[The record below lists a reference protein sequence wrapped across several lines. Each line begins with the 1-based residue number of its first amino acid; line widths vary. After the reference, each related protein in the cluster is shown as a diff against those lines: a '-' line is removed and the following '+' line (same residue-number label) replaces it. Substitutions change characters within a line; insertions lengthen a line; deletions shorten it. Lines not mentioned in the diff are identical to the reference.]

1 MAKYFIFALLLFTF
15 QNIYA
20 QKQICIKGIVL
31 DKKTKE
37 QLLGANIYFKSNKIG
52 TSSDLDGSFELFI
65 KAQKLPDT
73 LIVSYLGYETVNKI
87 IAIPTDTLY
96 FDFKLVP
103 SKNTALQEIKVTA
116 QLPIAEDFVIKKMDF
131 LDIVLTP
138 SSNADP
144 ILAVRSLPSSTTT
157 DESAS
162 ISLRGSNASQTG
174 VFLNDIPIY
183 DAVKFSQLSGIG
195 TFSIFNVNLIKN
207 VLVFASN
214 PPLEYGNVGS
224 GLISLTSDEK
234 VGNKFGEISIGLAQ
248 SGFMLGTPIKKSSM
262 LKIFSNIQSHQ
273 LLKTINPRA
282 FENLSKFTLKDIG
295 IHWTSNLSKYW
306 NLKLFSYVNTE
317 KYQVFFQHPSLSG
330 NYDYEKKRFFSTLN
344 IAKTAQKYAISL
356 KTGFSIS
363 SQTDSVGNY
372 FSSQAN
378 KDVYIG
384 VDYRYFVSNK
394 ITFKIGYNFDSRTIH
409 LKGNFP
415 IYSYDYRINAPSFA
429 DTTTF
434 DRNINE
440 VYLYGKYAFTEKLS
454 IGIGIRQNLKI
465 NYLSKQIH
473 ARYAISEKQ
482 FLNFSLGETHSYV
495 KTIVNT
501 FDLTKTKQWSLDYA
515 YEQDNTNASI
525 AIYQKA

>member
-1 MAKYFIFALLLFTF
+1 
-15 QNIYA
+15 
-20 QKQICIKGIVL
+20 
-31 DKKTKE
+31 
-37 QLLGANIYFKSNKIG
+37 
-52 TSSDLDGSFELFI
+52 
-65 KAQKLPDT
+65 
-73 LIVSYLGYETVNKI
+73 
-87 IAIPTDTLY
+87 
-96 FDFKLVP
+96 
-103 SKNTALQEIKVTA
+103 
-116 QLPIAEDFVIKKMDF
+116 
-131 LDIVLTP
+131 
-138 SSNADP
+138 
-144 ILAVRSLPSSTTT
+144 
-157 DESAS
+157 
-162 ISLRGSNASQTG
+162 
-174 VFLNDIPIY
+174 
-183 DAVKFSQLSGIG
+183 
-195 TFSIFNVNLIKN
+195 
-207 VLVFASN
+207 LVFASN